1 MENENKYFF
10 TLHKFSY
17 QEYEVWRQL
26 CKFENYDTGI
36 TGYTVNQLVIGADKE
51 AKLTTQKVRTILKR
65 FKEAGYIEDIANGKG
80 TKGKETRVRLTM
92 RQQLFNNNETNKSEQ
107 LQQVEGGKQQ
117 QSNNNVTTL
126 SKKKEKDN
134 NIYSLVIDYLNKK
147 ANTNYRASTK
157 NTQNFINARVS
168 EGYTVEDFKKVIDSK
183 SKEWLN
189 TDFEKYLR
197 PATLFGT
204 KFENYLNEANKK
216 TPTAIG
222 AENKNI
228 KVNPSICKQVNKY
241 TQEVEI
247 GGWGV

>member
-1 MENENKYFF
+1 MKRYGFVIIDEKDM
-10 TLHKFSY
+10 TLD
-17 QEYEVWRQL
+17 EREVLVLLYRHMD
-26 CKFENYDTGI
+26 FDTNI
-36 TGYTVNQLVIGADKE
+36 AGYTVNQLVVNSDKRLN
-51 AKLTTQKVRTILKR
+51 LTTQKVRTILKKLE
-65 FKEAGYIEDIANGKG
+65 KEGYIELLTSGS
-80 TKGKETRVRLTM
+80 KGKESTLKITIK
-92 RQQLFNNNETNKSEQ
+92 QQLFNNNVTNKSEQ

-157 NTQNFINARVS
+157 NTQSFINARVS

-216 TPTAIG
+216 TPIAVG

-228 KVNPSICKQVNKY
+228 KVNPSICNPRRKY
-241 TQEVEI
+241 TQACDI
-247 GGWGV
+247 G

>member
-1 MENENKYFF
+1 MKRYGLIPIDQKDMNI
-10 TLHKFSY
+10 
-17 QEYEVWRQL
+17 YEREIL
-26 CKFENYDTGI
+26 ILLYRYSNFNTNI
-36 TGYTVNQLVIGADKE
+36 TGYTVGQLVASSDKVLG
-51 AKLTTQKVRTILKR
+51 LTTQKVRTILKNLE
-65 FKEAGYIEDIANGKG
+65 KKGYIEFLTSGS
-80 TKGKETRVRLTM
+80 KGKESTLKITIK
-92 RQQLFNNNETNKSEQ
+92 QQLFNNNVTNKSEQ

-147 ANTNYRASTK
+147 ANTNYRPTTK
-157 NTQNFINARVS
+157 NTQSFINARVK

-228 KVNPSICKQVNKY
+228 KVNPSICNNGGKY
-241 TQEVEI
+241 SRGVEV
-247 GGWGV
+247 W

>member
-26 CKFENYDTGI
+26 CKFENYNTGI

-157 NTQNFINARVS
+157 NTQSFINARVK
-168 EGYTVEDFKKVIDSK
+168 EGYAVEDFKKVIDSK
-183 SKEWLN
+183 SREWLG

-197 PATLFGT
+197 PTTLFGT

-228 KVNPSICKQVNKY
+228 KLNPSICTNGGKY
-241 TQEVEI
+241 SRGVEV
-247 GGWGV
+247 W

>member
-1 MENENKYFF
+1 MKRYGFVIIDEKDM
-10 TLHKFSY
+10 TLD
-17 QEYEVWRQL
+17 EREVLVLLYRHMD
-26 CKFENYDTGI
+26 FDTNI
-36 TGYTVNQLVIGADKE
+36 AGYTVNQLVVNSDKRLN
-51 AKLTTQKVRTILKR
+51 LTTQKVRTILKKLE
-65 FKEAGYIEDIANGKG
+65 KEGYIELLTSGS
-80 TKGKETRVRLTM
+80 KGKESTLKITIK
-92 RQQLFNNNETNKSEQ
+92 QQLFNNNVTNISEQ

-147 ANTNYRASTK
+147 ANTNYRPTTK
-157 NTQNFINARVS
+157 NTQSFINARVS

-228 KVNPSICKQVNKY
+228 KVNPSICNNGGKY
-241 TQEVEI
+241 SRGVEV
-247 GGWGV
+247 W

>member
-26 CKFENYDTGI
+26 CKFENYNTGI

-92 RQQLFNNNETNKSEQ
+92 RQQLFNNNATNKSEQ

-134 NIYSLVIDYLNKK
+134 NIYTLVIDYLNKK
-147 ANTNYRASTK
+147 ANTNYRPTTK
-157 NTQNFINARVS
+157 NTQSFINARVK
-168 EGYTVEDFKKVIDSK
+168 EGYTVEDFKKVIDNK

-228 KVNPSICKQVNKY
+228 KVNPSICNNGGKY
-241 TQEVEI
+241 SRGVEV
-247 GGWGV
+247 W

>member
-1 MENENKYFF
+1 MKRYGLIPIDQKDMNI
-10 TLHKFSY
+10 
-17 QEYEVWRQL
+17 YEREIL
-26 CKFENYDTGI
+26 ILLYRYSNFNTNI
-36 TGYTVNQLVIGADKE
+36 AGYTVGQLVAISDKVLG
-51 AKLTTQKVRTILKR
+51 LTTQKVRTILKNLE
-65 FKEAGYIEDIANGKG
+65 KKGYIEFLTSGS
-80 TKGKETRVRLTM
+80 KGKESTLKITIK
-92 RQQLFNNNETNKSEQ
+92 QQLFNNNVTNKSEQ

-126 SKKKEKDN
+126 SKKKENNN

-147 ANTNYRASTK
+147 ASTNYRATTK
-157 NTQNFINARVS
+157 NTQSFINARVK

-183 SKEWLN
+183 SREWLG

-216 TPTAIG
+216 TPIAVG

-228 KVNPSICKQVNKY
+228 KVNPSICNNTQKY
-241 TQEVEI
+241 SSGRKMV
-247 GGWGV
+247 

>member
-1 MENENKYFF
+1 MKRYGLIPIDQKDMNI
-10 TLHKFSY
+10 
-17 QEYEVWRQL
+17 YEREIL
-26 CKFENYDTGI
+26 ILLYRYSNFNTNI
-36 TGYTVNQLVIGADKE
+36 TGYTVGQLVASSDKVLG
-51 AKLTTQKVRTILKR
+51 LTTQKVRTILKNLE
-65 FKEAGYIEDIANGKG
+65 KKGYIEFLTSGS
-80 TKGKETRVRLTM
+80 KGKESTLKITIK
-92 RQQLFNNNETNKSEQ
+92 QQLFNNNVTNKSEQ

-147 ANTNYRASTK
+147 ANTNYRPTTK
-157 NTQNFINARVS
+157 NTQSFINARVK

-216 TPTAIG
+216 TPIAVG

-228 KVNPSICKQVNKY
+228 KVNPSICNNTQKY
-241 TQEVEI
+241 SSGRKMV
-247 GGWGV
+247 

>member
-1 MENENKYFF
+1 MKRYGFVIIDEKDM
-10 TLHKFSY
+10 TLD
-17 QEYEVWRQL
+17 EREVLVLLYRHMD
-26 CKFENYDTGI
+26 FDTNI
-36 TGYTVNQLVIGADKE
+36 AGYTVNQLVVNSDKR
-51 AKLTTQKVRTILKR
+51 LNQTTQKVRTILKKLE
-65 FKEAGYIEDIANGKG
+65 KEGYIELLTSGS
-80 TKGKETRVRLTM
+80 KGKESTLKITIK
-92 RQQLFNNNETNKSEQ
+92 QQLFNNNETNKSEQ
-107 LQQVEGGKQQ
+107 LQQVEGDSQQ

-197 PATLFGT
+197 PTTFFGT

-228 KVNPSICKQVNKY
+228 KVNPSICNPRRKY
-241 TQEVEI
+241 TQACDI
-247 GGWGV
+247 G

>member
-107 LQQVEGGKQQ
+107 LQQVEGDSQQ

-147 ANTNYRASTK
+147 ASTNYRASTK
-157 NTQNFINARVS
+157 NTQSFINARVK
-168 EGYTVEDFKKVIDSK
+168 EGYAVEDFKKVIDSK
-183 SKEWLN
+183 SREWLG

-216 TPTAIG
+216 GPTAIG
-222 AENKNI
+222 PNENKNI
-228 KVNPSICKQVNKY
+228 KVNPSICNPRRKY
-241 TQEVEI
+241 TQACDI
-247 GGWGV
+247 G

>member
-26 CKFENYDTGI
+26 CKFENYNTGI

-65 FKEAGYIEDIANGKG
+65 FKGAGYIEDIANGKG

-107 LQQVEGGKQQ
+107 LQQVEGDSQQ

-126 SKKKEKDN
+126 SKKKENNN

-147 ANTNYRASTK
+147 ANTNYRPTTK
-157 NTQNFINARVS
+157 NTQSFINARVS

-197 PATLFGT
+197 PATLFGS

-228 KVNPSICKQVNKY
+228 KVNPSICNPRRKY
-241 TQEVEI
+241 TQACDI
-247 GGWGV
+247 G

>member
-26 CKFENYDTGI
+26 CKFENYNTGI

-157 NTQNFINARVS
+157 NTQSIINARVK
-168 EGYTVEDFKKVIDSK
+168 EGYTVEDFKKVIDNK

-228 KVNPSICKQVNKY
+228 KVNPSICNPRRKY
-241 TQEVEI
+241 TQACDI
-247 GGWGV
+247 G

>member
-1 MENENKYFF
+1 M
-10 TLHKFSY
+10 
-17 QEYEVWRQL
+17 
-26 CKFENYDTGI
+26 
-36 TGYTVNQLVIGADKE
+36 
-51 AKLTTQKVRTILKR
+51 
-65 FKEAGYIEDIANGKG
+65 
-80 TKGKETRVRLTM
+80 
-92 RQQLFNNNETNKSEQ
+92 
-107 LQQVEGGKQQ
+107 QQVEGGKQQ

-147 ANTNYRASTK
+147 ANTNYRPTTK
-157 NTQNFINARVS
+157 NTQSFINARLK

-183 SKEWLN
+183 SREWLG

-197 PATLFGT
+197 PSTLFGT

>member
-26 CKFENYDTGI
+26 CKFENYNTGI

-92 RQQLFNNNETNKSEQ
+92 RQQLFNNNATNKSEQ

-147 ANTNYRASTK
+147 ASTNYRASTK
-157 NTQNFINARVS
+157 NTQNFINARVK

-228 KVNPSICKQVNKY
+228 KVNPSICNPRRKY
-241 TQEVEI
+241 TQACDI
-247 GGWGV
+247 G

>member
-92 RQQLFNNNETNKSEQ
+92 KQQLFNNNVTNKSEQ
-107 LQQVEGGKQQ
+107 LQQVEGDSQQ

-147 ANTNYRASTK
+147 ASTNYRATTK
-157 NTQNFINARVS
+157 NTQSFINARVK
-168 EGYTVEDFKKVIDSK
+168 EGYAVEDFKKVIDSK
-183 SKEWLN
+183 SREWLG

-216 TPTAIG
+216 GPTAIG
-222 AENKNI
+222 PNENKNI
-228 KVNPSICKQVNKY
+228 KVNPNICTSRRKY
-241 TQEVEI
+241 TQKCDI
-247 GGWGV
+247 G

>member
-1 MENENKYFF
+1 MENYFITLQAF
-10 TLHKFSY
+10 TLE
-17 QEYEVWRQL
+17 EYEIWKQL
-26 CKFENYDTGI
+26 NKHCNYETNV
-36 TGYTVNQLVIGADKE
+36 TGYTVNQLVVNSDKRLN
-51 AKLTTQKVRTILKR
+51 LTTQKVRTILKKLE
-65 FKEAGYIEDIANGKG
+65 KEGYIEFLTSGS
-80 TKGKETRVRLTM
+80 KGKESTLKITIK
-92 RQQLFNNNETNKSEQ
+92 QQLFNNNVTNKSEQ

-147 ANTNYRASTK
+147 ASTNYRATTK
-157 NTQNFINARVS
+157 NTQSFINARVK
-168 EGYTVEDFKKVIDSK
+168 EGYAVEDFKKVIDSK
-183 SKEWLN
+183 SREWLG

-228 KVNPSICKQVNKY
+228 KVNPNICTSRRKY
-241 TQEVEI
+241 TQKCDI
-247 GGWGV
+247 G

>member
-26 CKFENYDTGI
+26 CKFENYNTGI

-92 RQQLFNNNETNKSEQ
+92 RQQLFNNNVTNISEQ

-147 ANTNYRASTK
+147 ANTNYRPTTK
-157 NTQNFINARVS
+157 NTQSFINARVK
-168 EGYTVEDFKKVIDSK
+168 EGYTVEDFKKVIDNK

-216 TPTAIG
+216 TPIAVG

-228 KVNPSICKQVNKY
+228 KVNPSICNNTQKY
-241 TQEVEI
+241 SSGRKMV
-247 GGWGV
+247 

>member
-1 MENENKYFF
+1 MKRYGLIPIDQKDMNI
-10 TLHKFSY
+10 
-17 QEYEVWRQL
+17 YEREIL
-26 CKFENYDTGI
+26 ILLYRYSNFNTNI
-36 TGYTVNQLVIGADKE
+36 AGYTVGQLVASSDKVLG
-51 AKLTTQKVRTILKR
+51 LTTQKVRTILKNLE
-65 FKEAGYIEDIANGKG
+65 KKGYIEFLTSGS
-80 TKGKETRVRLTM
+80 KGKESTLKITIK
-92 RQQLFNNNETNKSEQ
+92 QQLFNNNVTNISEQ

-147 ANTNYRASTK
+147 ANTNYRPTTK
-157 NTQNFINARVS
+157 NTQSFINARVS

-189 TDFEKYLR
+189 TGFEKYLR
-197 PATLFGT
+197 PATLFGS

-216 TPTAIG
+216 TPIAVG

-228 KVNPSICKQVNKY
+228 KVNPSICNPRRKY
-241 TQEVEI
+241 TQACDI
-247 GGWGV
+247 G

>member
-1 MENENKYFF
+1 MKRYGLIQIKKKDMNI
-10 TLHKFSY
+10 
-17 QEYEVWRQL
+17 YEREIL
-26 CKFENYDTGI
+26 ILLYRYSNFNTNI
-36 TGYTVNQLVIGADKE
+36 TGYTVGQLVASSDKVLG
-51 AKLTTQKVRTILKR
+51 LTTQKVRTILKNLE
-65 FKEAGYIEDIANGKG
+65 KKGYIEFLTSGS
-80 TKGKETRVRLTM
+80 KGKESTLKITIK
-92 RQQLFNNNETNKSEQ
+92 QQLFNNNVTNKSEQ

-147 ANTNYRASTK
+147 ANTNYRPTTK
-157 NTQNFINARVS
+157 NTQSFINARVK

-216 TPTAIG
+216 TPIAVG

-228 KVNPSICKQVNKY
+228 KVNPSICNPRRKY
-241 TQEVEI
+241 TQACDI
-247 GGWGV
+247 G

>member
-1 MENENKYFF
+1 MKRYGFVIIDEKDM
-10 TLHKFSY
+10 TLD
-17 QEYEVWRQL
+17 EREVLVLLYRHMD
-26 CKFENYDTGI
+26 FDTNI
-36 TGYTVNQLVIGADKE
+36 AGYTVNQLVVNSDKRLN
-51 AKLTTQKVRTILKR
+51 LTTQKVRTILKKLE
-65 FKEAGYIEDIANGKG
+65 KEGYIELLTSGS
-80 TKGKETRVRLTM
+80 KGKESTLKITIK
-92 RQQLFNNNETNKSEQ
+92 QQLFNNNATNKTEQ

-147 ANTNYRASTK
+147 ANTNYRPTTK
-157 NTQNFINARVS
+157 NTQSFINARVK

-216 TPTAIG
+216 TPIAVG

-228 KVNPSICKQVNKY
+228 KVNPSICNNGGNY
-241 TQEVEI
+241 TRGVEML
-247 GGWGV
+247 

>member
-92 RQQLFNNNETNKSEQ
+92 KQQLFNNNETNKSEQ

-147 ANTNYRASTK
+147 ANTNYRPTTK
-157 NTQNFINARVS
+157 NTQSFINARVK

-183 SKEWLN
+183 SREWLG

-216 TPTAIG
+216 TPIAVG

-228 KVNPSICKQVNKY
+228 KVNPSICNPRRKY
-241 TQEVEI
+241 TQACDI
-247 GGWGV
+247 G

>member
-92 RQQLFNNNETNKSEQ
+92 KQQLFNNNVTNKSEQ

-126 SKKKEKDN
+126 SKKKENNN

-147 ANTNYRASTK
+147 ASTNYRASTK
-157 NTQNFINARVS
+157 NTQSFINARVS

-197 PATLFGT
+197 PTTLFGT

-216 TPTAIG
+216 
-222 AENKNI
+222 NH
-228 KVNPSICKQVNKY
+228 
-241 TQEVEI
+241 
-247 GGWGV
+247 

>member
-1 MENENKYFF
+1 MKRYGFVIIDEKDM
-10 TLHKFSY
+10 TLD
-17 QEYEVWRQL
+17 EREVLVLLYRHMD
-26 CKFENYDTGI
+26 FDTSI
-36 TGYTVNQLVIGADKE
+36 AGYTVNQLVVNSDKRLN
-51 AKLTTQKVRTILKR
+51 LTTQKVRTILKKLE
-65 FKEAGYIEDIANGKG
+65 KEGYIQLLTSGS
-80 TKGKETRVRLTM
+80 KGKESTLKITIK
-92 RQQLFNNNETNKSEQ
+92 QQLFNNNVTNKTEQ
-107 LQQVEGGKQQ
+107 LQEVEDDKQQ
-117 QSNNNVTTL
+117 QSNNNLTTL

-147 ANTNYRASTK
+147 ANTNYRPTTK
-157 NTQNFINARVS
+157 NTQSFINARLK

-197 PATLFGT
+197 PATLFGS

-228 KVNPSICKQVNKY
+228 KVNPSICDLTRKY
-241 TQEVEI
+241 SRGAEI
-247 GGWGV
+247 L

>member
-26 CKFENYDTGI
+26 CKFENYNTGI

-147 ANTNYRASTK
+147 ANTNYRPTTK
-157 NTQNFINARVS
+157 NTQSFINARVK
-168 EGYTVEDFKKVIDSK
+168 EGYAVEDFKKVIDSK
-183 SKEWLN
+183 SREWLG

-216 TPTAIG
+216 TPIAVG

-228 KVNPSICKQVNKY
+228 KVNLNICTSRRKY
-241 TQEVEI
+241 TQKCDI
-247 GGWGV
+247 G